1 MGGSYPATTSGPPS
15 PKEGGHMGTFNRS
28 GSGQDRRIRTPI
40 SGRFTEWILSRGI
53 DWSRMK
59 SGRQQPIVPMRPPQS
74 RPGFCGILCSVEIL
88 IQKRCTDDR
97 KIKGTVSPS
106 FDVWSKSKETIKRSA
121 SRNIR
126 FIQVTHSVVKST
138 HLNPYSSKFS
148 KKIYTQH
155 QLLVLILFKDFRNQH
170 YREFIED
177 IGDMEGVQE
186 ILDLSEVPHF
196 TTLQKFL
203 CRIKTLYLRITF
215 KKTVN
220 LFYSSDENIPI
231 TAIDSSGFTSGYC
244 SHYFSERTGKIR
256 KHFLK
261 SSISVDTDQQIITG
275 FVASNS
281 RVHDTRHAVK
291 LLRQCHKIRKSD
303 CYVMDKGYDSE
314 AIHQLIREDLHANS
328 VIPIRSW
335 NNENIGGKYRQEMA
349 CQFNDMVYPRRQL
362 VENKFSVLKR
372 KFSGDLKARRFLI
385 QMKEIANKMIVCN
398 IHSFLLFLMVE
409 VFYRAEFCVFLR
421 SEILLNR
428 EFLEG
433 GGRMGTNVDHGQPP
447 DPCRGSSHNLY

>member
-1 MGGSYPATTSGPPS
+1 M
-15 PKEGGHMGTFNRS
+15 
-28 GSGQDRRIRTPI
+28 
-40 SGRFTEWILSRGI
+40 
-53 DWSRMK
+53 
-59 SGRQQPIVPMRPPQS
+59 
-74 RPGFCGILCSVEIL
+74 
-88 IQKRCTDDR
+88 
-97 KIKGTVSPS
+97 
-106 FDVWSKSKETIKRSA
+106 
-121 SRNIR
+121 R
-126 FIQVTHSVVKST
+126 FIHAAISVVKST
-138 HLNPYSSKFS
+138 HLKPYSCKFS

-177 IGDMEGVQE
+177 IGDMVGVQE
-186 ILDLSEVPHF
+186 ILDLSVIPHF

-203 CRIKTLYLRITF
+203 SRIKSLYLRLTF
-215 KKTVN
+215 RKTVD
-220 LFYSSDENIPI
+220 LFYSNDENIRI

-261 SSISVDTDQQIITG
+261 TSISVDTDQQVITG

-314 AIHQLIREDLHANS
+314 AIHRLIREDLHANS

-335 NNENIGGKYRQEMA
+335 NNEIIGGKYRQEMA
-349 CQFNDMVYPRRQL
+349 CQFNDRVYPRRQL

-372 KFSGDLKARRFLI
+372 KFCGDLKARRFLI
-385 QMKEIANKMIVCN
+385 QTKEIANKMIVCN
-398 IHSFLLFLMVE
+398 IHSFLLVLIIV
-409 VFYRAEFCVFLR
+409 VFYRA
-421 SEILLNR
+421 IL
-428 EFLEG
+428 
-433 GGRMGTNVDHGQPP
+433 
-447 DPCRGSSHNLY
+447 